1 MSSINNYSSGTI
13 NLTYNNYNYN
23 YGGTSIHP
31 KLQRKQLKE
40 ANYYSDEEETQNEKN
55 EIVRIENRNGQ
66 KTYVV
71 KYTPGAT
78 ITIGGRS
85 IHFK

>member
-1 MSSINNYSSGTI
+1 MVELLFIQN
-13 NLTYNNYNYN
+13 
-23 YGGTSIHP
+23 
-31 KLQRKQLKE
+31 LKE
-40 ANYYSDEEETQNEKN
+40 NNWKKPKIYSDEEETQNEKN
-55 EIVRIENRNGQ
+55 EIVRVENRNGQ

>member
-1 MSSINNYSSGTI
+1 M
-13 NLTYNNYNYN
+13 
-23 YGGTSIHP
+23 
-31 KLQRKQLKE
+31 KE

-55 EIVRIENRNGQ
+55 EIVRVENRNGQ

>member
-31 KLQRKQLKE
+31 KLERKQLKE
-40 ANYYSDEEETQNEKN
+40 ANYYSDEEETQNEKM
-55 EIVRIENRNGQ
+55 
-66 KTYVV
+66 K
-71 KYTPGAT
+71 
-78 ITIGGRS
+78 
-85 IHFK
+85 